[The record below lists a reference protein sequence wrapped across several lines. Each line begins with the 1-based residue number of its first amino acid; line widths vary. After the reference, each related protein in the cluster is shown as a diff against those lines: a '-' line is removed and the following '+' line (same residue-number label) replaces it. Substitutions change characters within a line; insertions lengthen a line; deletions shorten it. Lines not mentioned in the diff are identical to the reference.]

1 MSSPRRLLVGRP
13 SGTPR
18 SLPAPPTPTPSPTV
32 PRAVPPTPPGDGDP
46 PHRAPGSATR
56 RRSDAELR
64 AERIAAARGYAD
76 GLARGQA
83 DLAAAVAAAGN
94 LAAELERLA
103 PREAGRAAAAIV
115 RLALVIA
122 ERIMG
127 QAIALDPGRLV
138 EVVERV
144 AATIN
149 GSPTARVILNPTARP
164 IVEAAWVARHGTAYL
179 GKRWSFEAD
188 PSLPAGGCRLVYEHG
203 FVDASLDVQLQ
214 EIGRAVEHALPILL
228 REVGHLGGDGA
239 LRPGPADA
247 SADTGA
253 DTAADPTL
261 PIPEPGEAG
270 ADR

>member
-138 EVVERV
+138 EVVERA

-203 FVDASLDVQLQ
+203 FVDASLDVQLE

>member
-13 SGTPR
+13 SGVPR
-18 SLPAPPTPTPSPTV
+18 PVPAPPAS
-32 PRAVPPTPPGDGDP
+32 AGSSTPPIAAPSDGE
-46 PHRAPGSATR
+46 PGLRSTASASR

-103 PREAGRAAAAIV
+103 PRESGRAAAAIV

-127 QAIALDPGRLV
+127 ELIALDPGRLV
-138 EVVERV
+138 EVVERA

-203 FVDASLDVQLQ
+203 FVDASLDVQLE

-228 REVGHLGGDGA
+228 REVGHLGGDDA
-239 LRPGPADA
+239 LQSGPPDA
-247 SADTGA
+247 SADSAADAGA
-253 DTAADPTL
+253 DTHAD
-261 PIPEPGEAG
+261 AG
-270 ADR
+270 THPDADAHG

>member
-13 SGTPR
+13 SGVPR
-18 SLPAPPTPTPSPTV
+18 PVPAPPARSSPLPTTAPSDGE
-32 PRAVPPTPPGDGDP
+32 PG
-46 PHRAPGSATR
+46 HRSPAAATR

-138 EVVERV
+138 EVVERA

-149 GSPTARVILNPTARP
+149 GSPTARVILNPATRP

-203 FVDASLDVQLQ
+203 FVDASLDVQLE